1 MFNWFKSKN
10 DKPATPPHV
19 HEWVD
24 EGDVISCAG
33 CVSAYPVSRATSTPD
48 WDTRIRVFEARNSR
62 HKVQLRGMRGE
73 GLMNMAG
80 IGFTEKADAV
90 AFAHRIKNSKMFI
103 DIEYG
108 NEDAAV
114 AAATTPI
121 SNAD

>member
-10 DKPATPPHV
+10 DKPTTPPH
-19 HEWVD
+19 
-24 EGDVISCAG
+24 
-33 CVSAYPVSRATSTPD
+33 PVSPATSPPD

-103 DIEYG
+103 DIEHDTEHRFDRLG
-108 NEDAAV
+108 
-114 AAATTPI
+114 TTPQTTPQGP
-121 SNAD
+121 